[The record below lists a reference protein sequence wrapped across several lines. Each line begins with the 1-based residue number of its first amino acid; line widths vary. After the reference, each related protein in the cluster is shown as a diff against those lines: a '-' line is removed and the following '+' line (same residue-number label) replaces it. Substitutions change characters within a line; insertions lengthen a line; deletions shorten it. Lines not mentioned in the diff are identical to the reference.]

1 MGRVQYDFIGE
12 RVLVTGASRGIGHAI
27 AEGYAAAGAEVIL
40 LADEFAVV
48 DAAAAITA
56 TTGSSCRGIECDITD
71 SRAVEAAVAEFGA
84 IDVLVNNAGL
94 ERITPLDA
102 PEAETVFRRII
113 EINVVGTYL
122 VTRHAAAD
130 APEAE
135 TVFRRIIEINVVGTY
150 LVTRHAAARMRDG
163 GRIILT
169 ASIWS
174 RTAVAEFS
182 AYVASKHAN
191 LGFMRSIAHELGP
204 RGIRVNAVCP
214 GWVRTEAA
222 MLSLANMARRSGRT
236 EQALLDGIVAA
247 QVLPGLLEPAD
258 MVPLYLFLASDAA
271 KDITG
276 QAYMLDRGEVMA

>member
-1 MGRVQYDFIGE
+1 
-12 RVLVTGASRGIGHAI
+12 
-27 AEGYAAAGAEVIL
+27 VIL
-40 LADEFAVV
+40 LADEPAVA
-48 DAAAAITA
+48 DAAAAIA
-56 TTGSSCRGIECDITD
+56 TTTGRSCRGVECDITD
-71 SRAVEAAVAEFGA
+71 SHAVEAAVGEVGA

-102 PEAETVFRRII
+102 AEAETVFRRII

-122 VTRHAAAD
+122 VTRHAA
-130 APEAE
+130 
-135 TVFRRIIEINVVGTY
+135 V
-150 LVTRHAAARMRDG
+150 RMKDG

-191 LGFMRSIAHELGP
+191 LGFMRSVAQELGP

-222 MLSLANMARRSGRT
+222 MLSLTNMAQRSGRT
-236 EQALLDGIVAA
+236 EQALLARIVAA